1 MPSPNNG
8 LEAHCFNAAE
18 QNEEETGPTSVG
30 AGTVRREKRLHS
42 HGCNM
47 KKECVCGVRLRRPLL
62 RFPSGLFA
70 MSRKFV
76 LEEST
81 VTVDGMR
88 FFYSKAGRG
97 PALVL
102 VHGLVGS
109 SRNWERNIQFLAR
122 FRTVYALDLAN
133 MGASERVR
141 GIDPGL
147 EATADRLAA
156 AMDALGVQRAD
167 VAGHS
172 HGGAIS
178 MMLAARHP
186 GKVRRLVLFAPANP
200 FCDFCQPLIR
210 FYQTRLGVA
219 FAYLVPRL
227 PRALHRAALSRMYGD
242 PKRVHRG
249 ALEGY
254 TDGMNAG
261 TVRHIL
267 GIVGTWTRD
276 MNVLREVLGAV
287 SILPTLLIWG
297 ERDRAVG
304 VRSGERLAELLGAR
318 LMVIPGAGHLPFA
331 ETPDVCNRA
340 VRAWLA

>member
-1 MPSPNNG
+1 MG
-8 LEAHCFNAAE
+8 
-18 QNEEETGPTSVG
+18 
-30 AGTVRREKRLHS
+30 RRFEI
-42 HGCNM
+42 
-47 KKECVCGVRLRRPLL
+47 
-62 RFPSGLFA
+62 
-70 MSRKFV
+70 
-76 LEEST
+76 EEST
-81 VTVDGMR
+81 VLVEGMR
-88 FFYSKAGRG
+88 LFYCKAGHG

-109 SRNWERNIQFLAR
+109 SKNWDRNIQFLAR

-133 MGASERVR
+133 MGASDRVA

-156 AMDALGVQRAD
+156 AMDALGIKRAD
-167 VAGHS
+167 IAGHS

-186 GKVRRLVLFAPANP
+186 EKVRRLVLFAPANP

-227 PRALHRAALSRMYGD
+227 PRALHKTALSRMYGD
-242 PKRVHRG
+242 PKRVHEG

-254 TDGMNAG
+254 TNGMNAG
-261 TVRHIL
+261 TIGHIL
-267 GIVGTWTRD
+267 GIIRAWTDD
-276 MNVLREVLGAV
+276 MKALGEVLGAV
-287 SILPTLLIWG
+287 ATLPTLLIWG

-304 VRSGERLAELLGAR
+304 VRSGEQLAKLLGAR
-318 LMVIPGAGHLPFA
+318 LMVIPGVGHLPFA
-331 ETPDVCNRA
+331 ETPEVCNKA
-340 VRAWLA
+340 VREWLG